1 MKKVDLVGQPL
12 QNTFLSIWS
21 NTQFD
26 SPVLPLQSGMLEIL
40 FQDTH
45 LLIVNKPAGLLS
57 VPGRGEDKQDC
68 LSARIQQ
75 VFTDALVVHRLDMAT
90 SGLMVFARGEAMQ
103 RELSRMFREREV
115 SKRYVALVKGDLRR
129 SQSEDQD
136 QNQSKIKVKSTPS
149 PALPRWERELR
160 ASATDRGLRA
170 SAMERE
176 DLRAV
181 VEGWWQIDLPIIVDW
196 PNRPRSKVDYEL
208 GKPSLTRYRLLGV
221 ESLSSRAK
229 IGASF
234 DTALPTQDERSLVV
248 SRLELEP
255 ITGRTHQL
263 RLHLASIGHPI
274 IGDTLYEG
282 RSAERLML
290 HATRLAFDHPI
301 TAQPLYFENDAP
313 F

>member
-1 MKKVDLVGQPL
+1 VQ
-12 QNTFLSIWS
+12 
-21 NTQFD
+21 
-26 SPVLPLQSGMLEIL
+26 QSLIPETL
-40 FQDTH
+40 FQDDH

-75 VFTDALVVHRLDMAT
+75 IFPDALVVHRLDMAT

-115 SKRYVALVKGDLRR
+115 TKRYVALVAGDL
-129 SQSEDQD
+129 SED
-136 QNQSKIKVKSTPS
+136 KGKVKSSLT
-149 PALPRWERELR
+149 PAL
-160 ASATDRGLRA
+160 SRGE
-170 SAMERE
+170 SEFP
-176 DLRAV
+176 RAV
-181 VEGWWQIDLPIIVDW
+181 GDGWWEIDLPLIVDW
-196 PNRPRSKVDYEL
+196 PNRPRSKVDFEL

-221 ESLSSRAK
+221 ESLGLRAE

-234 DTALPTQDERSLVV
+234 DTASPTQDERETIV
-248 SRLELEP
+248 SRVELEP

-301 TAQPLYFENDAP
+301 TAKPLYFESDAP
-313 F
+313 Y